1 MIAICYV
8 YLSSFRAVSAG
19 HNRKECVFWHKGWL
33 RRFTQFRQNATRINN
48 GTNWY
53 SKPFNSVLYNRLI
66 WNLSK
71 DLRILWNIIEKLH
84 KKWSF
89 PLRISS
95 VNVTKSAGNFF
106 KEWFSRTCLI
116 TTIKMDYLLSAS
128 LVFFLVALAFHSYYL
143 LFMVSTL
150 HLTVMGVFLDIFKAF
165 DKVWHHG
172 L

>member
-8 YLSSFRAVSAG
+8 YLSSFRAASAG
-19 HNRKECVFWHKGWL
+19 HNRKESVFWHKGWL

-53 SKPFNSVLYNRLI
+53 SKPFNSVLCNRLI

-95 VNVTKSAGNFF
+95 VNVTKSAVSCGFGHIDTVYVWSLFSIMHERIKFWIFNFS
-106 KEWFSRTCLI
+106 WRRSSLYRNQSIDLQSNS
-116 TTIKMDYLLSAS
+116 MDL
-128 LVFFLVALAFHSYYL
+128 FLYDTDQES
-143 LFMVSTL
+143 
-150 HLTVMGVFLDIFKAF
+150 
-165 DKVWHHG
+165 
-172 L
+172 